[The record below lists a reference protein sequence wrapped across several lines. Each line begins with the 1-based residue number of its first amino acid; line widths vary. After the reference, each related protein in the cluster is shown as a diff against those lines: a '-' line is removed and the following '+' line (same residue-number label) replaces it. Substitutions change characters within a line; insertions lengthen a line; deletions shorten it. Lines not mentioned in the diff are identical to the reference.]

1 MAALKRAGSNY
12 FVLQSDQKRSN
23 GGLKHSTS
31 SFSDR
36 LNQMDILG
44 ESAYYV
50 MGDNP
55 NDPDVFNA
63 HDQSGGAEGILGG
76 FLDEGSIDY
85 CCDILYR
92 KFGFQL
98 GSVDNQRE
106 HALLLLANAKSR
118 ERMNGGI
125 DHVLLL
131 HRKLVANYAEWCKF
145 VEAEPVWYA
154 GELNKR
160 LTNRLHMELMLYLC
174 IWGEAAN
181 VRHMPECIC
190 YLYHQMMLLLNG
202 DLQVA
207 QPFPERWYLDA
218 VIRPIW
224 SECAGM
230 TTKDAL
236 GKHLEHTK
244 VRNYDDFNEFF
255 WRASCLAVPVDQAGA
270 RLHTH
275 PKTYYEHRS
284 IFTLVLNYYRIFHF
298 NFMFLFMLAVLQYC
312 VTISPRG
319 GESGLMQFAAL
330 GQVVTPYS
338 TTDLKL
344 SLVFLVLAH
353 ALLSLFKGLLELA
366 QSWHLLTA
374 AFSSSTSSSLPSRL
388 SYGSALALR
397 LAWNGTFAALFYVM
411 MAEGSGSGVH
421 PWLDRFA
428 VLGPVFLSPGA
439 TALVVTAVS
448 PAVVRTSFWS
458 KFVREGDSCYVGR
471 NMTPPWSY
479 RIVYI
484 AFWVV
489 LWLCKAVV
497 SYWVLISPLML
508 PSLAIYDMQLDYKT
522 HVVSV
527 RNAGII
533 CALWAP
539 VFFVFCY
546 DTQIYFTIFQAI
558 YGAVK
563 GMRMHTGEYH
573 GFTDISRAFRMIP
586 QRFDS
591 KVVTALAVA
600 QDHVPDEDGHR
611 RSMLMARFVVVW
623 NEVINFF
630 REGDLLDDK
639 EAAIFQYDVSE
650 VTGEIYEPVFLSAG
664 KVHQAMASV
673 AKISRKNHPGQDA
686 ELSVELLLHDCNSAL
701 KSCFNAVLVVL
712 EAMLGP
718 ADVSILEAFD
728 LMEQLATQNKFIA
741 SFQTQHL
748 VAVCA
753 SLVEFLEAV
762 LDLPPPAATDSTLS
776 PMQST
781 KAHPMP
787 IVLEFVKRFHTFL
800 HAMTLL
806 CAGQPVILE
815 KLGASHFCSPTN
827 GYMAAAEG
835 LVNLCANDAAMSNA
849 TRALLLLTLDTSD
862 AMPRCSEAKR
872 RLGFFMK
879 SLMMDIPQL
888 SAVKEMRSFS
898 VMTPFYAEGVLYSLE
913 ELNAPLENHPIF
925 GAVEEVGKNL
935 TILKYLITIHTAEWE
950 NFLGRVD
957 VQSEAD
963 ARRDHPLELRL
974 WASYR
979 GQTLARTVQGM
990 MLYEDAI
997 KMLYWL
1003 EIGSAPDKSQDQKR
1017 QLLEDMVCLKF
1028 SYICACQVYGKHK
1041 AEGKAQATD
1050 MDYLL
1055 RTYPNLRV
1063 AFVDEAVDAA
1073 NVKTFSSVLIKSEGD
1088 DIVEVYRY
1096 DLPGNP
1102 ILGEGKPENQ
1112 NNALPFTRGEF
1123 LQTIDMNQQH
1133 YYEECLKMPNL
1144 LVTADMHPSGQPV
1157 SIIGMRE
1164 HIFTGNASSLSK
1176 FKSWQELVFVTLSQ
1190 RVLADPLYCRMHY
1203 GHPDVFDKVMCLT
1216 RGGVSK
1222 ASKGINLSEDVFA
1235 GFNTTLRGG
1244 VVTHVEFMQCGK
1256 GRDVALSQISMFE
1269 GKLANGAGETC
1280 LAREAHRMGA
1290 FLDFFRLHSMYY
1302 SHTGFY
1308 FATWLTIVT
1317 AFVFMYTKVYIAL
1330 TGVQEQIVFSMNTT
1344 TLISQNSDKGFDA
1357 RAFHNLDNI
1366 INTQYYIQAGLFLT
1380 LPLIAV
1386 YFTEA
1391 GIRRGFLR
1399 FFNMILTG
1407 GWAFFTFQV
1416 GTTSHYFDLNIV
1428 HGFAK
1433 YQATGRGFKIT
1444 RETFVLLYKAYSGS
1458 HYRKAMELMGLC
1470 VIYGTYG
1477 LFSICQKAG
1486 VSEVNTFGQQFCIT
1500 AQGYGTQTFAIWFIS
1515 ALWLL
1520 SPFLFNSD
1528 GFDYEKTK
1536 VDSIAWAKWMYATAD
1551 DKSDLDKVNHGG
1563 WIGWWQGEV
1572 DQYIGAKGISRTT
1585 VIVRECR
1592 HLLVA
1597 WYVITLRYNPIVLLY
1612 TSLAVVATLGIFH
1625 ACTYFKGLGALSS
1638 SVRATAY
1645 LLTVSLVLALYL
1657 VLTMVVLSKSA
1668 GDALAILYGYF
1679 AILYAVNEMARVCAF
1694 PTWSISTIGMFEHL
1708 AFLFDFLFGVMMLVP
1723 LVVLSVVPF
1732 MNIIQT
1738 RMMYNEGFSQV
1749 MSDSSQYA
1757 FSIAGMV
1764 GLVGAGACGWLY
1776 YVLTT
1781 LDFSGSFL
1789 AYTTLYDISIAP
1801 TGSTAYYVI
1810 AGAMGGSWLSAAWG
1824 FYFGRRATIF
1834 CGGVVAFV
1842 AMSLVSGTASF
1853 GKAVFLPSLVLFG
1866 CAIGLL
1872 LPAFCLYCYE
1882 ISTRDMRPKIM
1893 LVLAVGFI
1901 LGSMAASYYTHSN
1914 ALVWMWQCFWCFLV
1928 LAFLT
1933 PVIMLLP
1940 ESPYWVLHRLGA
1952 DEAEACLVLLR
1963 RRTDVMVELTAM
1975 KESQAYRIPMSSS
1988 VYKAAVGMGLTIVLS
2003 LSLLPLN
2010 IYVARVGLGYGRALL
2025 LTNCLAVEFTFALF
2039 SFVYIDKFAHK
2050 MVLMAALVV
2059 SAVVLVFVASQDRF
2073 QLFGQPDQT
2082 ALVVLFLVLYAVKG
2096 MGLPATMWV
2105 GFIGLFRT
2113 RGRVVSIPIY
2123 FTAFF
2128 GAHVGTTY
2136 IHLASPSTRTSA
2148 SNEFVWLY
2156 CLMGASVVLVVGLFR
2171 LAKRSNGM
2179 LCTVMEMNHERE
2191 MDEARQRAPSHPRRR
2206 AYTSKQGSRRFGN
2219 LTLSPRNHSAT
2230 PRGRAHSR
2238 KGSDIDTP
2246 YQQVTEAAV

>member
-1 MAALKRAGSNY
+1 MALKRAGSNY
-12 FVLQSDQKRSN
+12 FLLESDYKRSN
-23 GGLKHSTS
+23 GALKHSTS
-31 SFSDR
+31 SFRDR

-55 NDPDVFNA
+55 NDPDVYNSLEC
-63 HDQSGGAEGILGG
+63 DQSGGAEVIIGD
-76 FLDEGSIDY
+76 FPDEASIDY
-85 CCDILYR
+85 CCDVLYR

-118 ERMNGGI
+118 ERMNGGM
-125 DHVLLL
+125 DHVSLL
-131 HRKLVANYAEWCKF
+131 HRKLVGNYAEWCKF
-145 VEAEPVWYA
+145 IKAEPVWYA

-190 YLYHQMMLLLNG
+190 FLYHQMMQLLNA
-202 DLQVA
+202 DLQVM
-207 QPFPERWYLDA
+207 QPYPERWYLDS

-224 SECAGM
+224 TECSGM
-230 TTKDAL
+230 TKKDAL

-255 WRASCLAVPVDQAGA
+255 WREECLAVPVDQAGSK
-270 RLHTH
+270 LKTH
-275 PKTYYEHRS
+275 EKTYYEHRS
-284 IFTLVLNYYRIFHF
+284 IMTLVLNYYRIFHF
-298 NFMFLFMLAVLQYC
+298 NFMFIFILAVLQYC

-319 GESGLMQFAAL
+319 GESGFMQFAAL
-330 GQVVTPYS
+330 GQVVEPYS
-338 TTDLKL
+338 KTDLKL
-344 SLVFLVLAH
+344 ALVFLVLAH
-353 ALLSLFKGLLELA
+353 AVLSLLKGVLELA
-366 QSWHLLTA
+366 QSWHLFFTPNDTPVDSTA
-374 AFSSSTSSSLPSRL
+374 RSSSRL

-397 LAWNGTFAALFYVM
+397 LVWNGTFAVLFYVM
-411 MAEGSGSGVH
+411 MAEGSGVNAAH
-421 PWLDRFA
+421 PWLNRF
-428 VLGPVFLSPGA
+428 VLLGPLFLGPGLI
-439 TALVVTAVS
+439 ALAVTAVS
-448 PAVVRTSFWS
+448 PAIVRTSFWS
-458 KFVREGDSCYVGR
+458 KFVREGDTCYVGR

-479 RIVYI
+479 RVVYI
-484 AFWVV
+484 SFWLI
-489 LWLCKAVV
+489 LWLCKACV

-527 RNAGII
+527 RNIGVIA
-533 CALWAP
+533 ALWAP

-573 GFTDISRAFRMIP
+573 GFADISRAFRLIP
-586 QRFDS
+586 QHFDS
-591 KVVTALAVA
+591 KVVTACAVA
-600 QDHVPDEDGHR
+600 QDHVPSEDGHR

-639 EAAIFQYDVSE
+639 EAAILQYDVSE
-650 VTGEIYEPVFLSAG
+650 QTGEIYEPVFLSAG
-664 KVHQAMASV
+664 KVQEAIASV
-673 AKISRKNHPGQDA
+673 LKIDRKKNPGRDA

-712 EAMLGP
+712 EQMLDP
-718 ADVSILEAFD
+718 RDVSVLEAFD
-728 LMEQLATQNKFIA
+728 LMEQLAAQNKFMA
-741 SFQTQHL
+741 SFQTQHIPL
-748 VAVCA
+748 VRDT
-753 SLVEFLEAV
+753 LIEFLEAV
-762 LDLPPPAATDSTLS
+762 LDLPAPTTPHPLA
-776 PMQST
+776 QST

-787 IVLEFVKRFHTFL
+787 IVQEFVKRFSAFL
-800 HAMTLL
+800 HATTLL
-806 CAGQPVILE
+806 CAGQQVIIE
-815 KLGASHFCSPTN
+815 KLSSSHFCSPTN

-835 LVNLCANDAAMSNA
+835 LVNLCSNESTMANA
-849 TRALLLLTLDTSD
+849 TRALLLLTLDTSE

-925 GAVEEVGKNL
+925 GAVEETGKNL

-950 NFLGRVD
+950 NFLERIN
-957 VQSEAD
+957 VQTEAD
-963 ARRDHPLELRL
+963 ALRDHPLELRL

-1003 EIGSAPDKSQDQKR
+1003 EIGSANDKSQETKR

-1050 MDYLL
+1050 IDYLL

-1063 AFVDEAVDAA
+1063 AFVDSAKVGSQT
-1073 NVKTFSSVLIKSEGD
+1073 TFSSVLIKSEGD
-1088 DIVEVYRY
+1088 EIVEVYRY
-1096 DLPGNP
+1096 DLPGDP

-1144 LVTADMHPSGQPV
+1144 LVTADQHPSGKPV

-1290 FLDFFRLHSMYY
+1290 FLDFFRLNSMYY

-1317 AFVFMYTKVYIAL
+1317 AFVFMYTKVL
-1330 TGVQEQIVFSMNTT
+1330 ETFHIVFSMNST
-1344 TLISQNSDKGFDA
+1344 TLISKNSDKGFDA
-1357 RAFHNLDNI
+1357 RAFRNLDNI
-1366 INTQYYIQAGLFLT
+1366 VNTQYYIQAGLFLT

-1416 GTTSHYFDLNIV
+1416 GTTTHYFDLNIV

-1458 HYRKAMELMGLC
+1458 HYRKAMELIGLC

-1477 LFSICQKAG
+1477 MFSICQKAG
-1486 VSEVNTFGQQFCIT
+1486 VSDSNTFGQQFCIT
-1500 AQGYGTQTFAIWFIS
+1500 AQGFGTQTFAIWFIS

-1520 SPFLFNSD
+1520 APFLFNSD
-1528 GFDYEKTK
+1528 GFDYVKTK
-1536 VDSIAWAKWMYATAD
+1536 VDIQSWAKWMYTAKD
-1551 DKSDLDKVNHGG
+1551 DKTDPDKVNQGG

-1572 DQYIGAKGISRTT
+1572 DQYVGAKGISRVT
-1585 VIVRECR
+1585 VMVRECR
-1592 HLLVA
+1592 HLIVA
-1597 WYVITLRYNPIVLLY
+1597 WYVITLRYDPIVVLY
-1612 TSLAVVATLGIFH
+1612 TSLGVLATLGLFH
-1625 ACTYFKGLGALSS
+1625 AFSCFNGLGASPS
-1638 SVRATAY
+1638 IRATTY
-1645 LLTVSLVLALYL
+1645 FLLVALFLSVYFI
-1657 VLTMVVLSKSA
+1657 LTMIALSKST
-1668 GDALAILYGYF
+1668 GDAFAVLYGYF
-1679 AILYAVNEMARVCAF
+1679 AILYAINEMARVWVY
-1694 PTWSISTIGMFEHL
+1694 PTWSISNIGLFQQL
-1708 AFLFDFLFGVMMLVP
+1708 AFFFDFVFGVAMLIP
-1723 LVVLSVVPF
+1723 LMLLSVIPF

-1764 GLVGAGACGWLY
+1764 GLVGAGACGWLH

-1781 LDFSGSFL
+1781 LDLSASFL
-1789 AYTTLYDISIAP
+1789 AYTTFYNITINP
-1801 TGSTAYYVI
+1801 VGYTAYYATYGTI
-1810 AGAMGGSWLSAAWG
+1810 GGSLVSAACG
-1824 FYFGRRATIF
+1824 YYFGRRATIL
-1834 CGGVVAFV
+1834 CGG
-1842 AMSLVSGTASF
+1842 LVSFVSMTLLSGTPTF
-1853 GKAVFLPSLVLFG
+1853 GGNVFIPALVLFSA
-1866 CAIGLL
+1866 AIGIL
-1872 LPAFCLYCYE
+1872 LPAFCIYCYE
-1882 ISTRDMRPKIM
+1882 ISTKDMRPKIM
-1893 LVLAVGFI
+1893 LVLALGYI

-1914 ALVWMWQCFWCFLV
+1914 SLVWMWQCFWCFMV

-1940 ESPYWVLHRLGA
+1940 ESPYWVLARQGS
-1952 DEAEACLVLLR
+1952 DEADACLSLLR
-1963 RRTDVMVELTAM
+1963 RRTDVTDELNAM
-1975 KESQAYRIPMSSS
+1975 KKHQEYNVPTGNS
-1988 VYKAAVGMGLTIVLS
+1988 VYKAMVGFGLTVVLS

-2010 IYVARVGLGYGRALL
+2010 VYVARVSLGYGRSLM
-2025 LTNCLAVEFTFALF
+2025 LTNCLAVEFVLALF

-2050 MVLMAALVV
+2050 FILMVTLVL
-2059 SAVVLVFVASQDRF
+2059 SAVAVAFVAGQDRF

-2082 ALVVLFLVLYAVKG
+2082 PLVILFVVLYAVKG
-2096 MGLPATMWV
+2096 MGLPATLWV

-2113 RGRVVSIPIY
+2113 RGRFVSMPIY
-2123 FTAFF
+2123 FTTFF
-2128 GAHVGTTY
+2128 GTHLATTY
-2136 IHLASPSTRTSA
+2136 IRLESPTTRNPTSTESI
-2148 SNEFVWLY
+2148 WLFG
-2156 CLMGASVVLVVGLFR
+2156 LMGVSVALVFAMFG

-2179 LCTVMEMNHERE
+2179 LCTVMEMTHERE
-2191 MDEARQRAPSHPRRR
+2191 MDEARQRAASHPAGRRR
-2206 AYTSKQGSRRFGN
+2206 AYASKHGSRRFTN
-2219 LTLSPRNHSAT
+2219 VTLSPRNNPVT
-2230 PRGRAHSR
+2230 PSRGAQSR
-2238 KGSDIDTP
+2238 KGSDIEAP
-2246 YQQVTEAAV
+2246 YQRITEAAV